1 MPDQTIKKVLF
12 IEINFFKFIIIPTGF
27 YMLIAFILA
36 VCGED
41 NGIQMILI
49 IIRPMDNWIGVNQ
62 WG

>member
-1 MPDQTIKKVLF
+1 MPDQTIKKALF
-12 IEINFFKFIIIPTGF
+12 IEISFLKFIIIRTGF
-27 YMLIAFILA
+27 YMRIVFISA